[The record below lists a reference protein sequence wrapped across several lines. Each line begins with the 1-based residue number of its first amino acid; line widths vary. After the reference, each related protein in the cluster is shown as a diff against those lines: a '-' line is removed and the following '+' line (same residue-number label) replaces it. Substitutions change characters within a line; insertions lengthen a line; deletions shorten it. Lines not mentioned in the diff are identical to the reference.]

1 MIDPSN
7 ITNYN
12 QNDYQLEETL
22 LFWILAAGKNGTRAA
37 KCLEEL
43 ISYVWVPNH
52 SPFDLL
58 RPFKREGISHMLK
71 ECKSGCRNLK
81 ARTIIELIE
90 KNLDLMS
97 CTPDELE
104 SVFGI
109 GRKTSRCFIIHS
121 RKNAR
126 YAGLDT
132 HILKFLNAE
141 GVPNV
146 PKSTPSTKKDYLR
159 LEQEF
164 LSLAD
169 KNKMAPADLDLQVWN
184 KYAVK

>member
-7 ITNYN
+7 ITNYSL
-12 QNDYQLEETL
+12 NDWQLEETI

-37 KCLEEL
+37 RCLEEL

-58 RPFKREGISHMLK
+58 RPFKHEGISHMLK
-71 ECKSGCRNLK
+71 ECKSGCHNLK
-81 ARTIIELIE
+81 SRTIVELIN
-90 KNLDLMS
+90 KNLNLKT
-97 CTPDELE
+97 CTPDDLE
-104 SVFGI
+104 SIFGI
-109 GRKTSRCFIIHS
+109 GRKTSRCFIIHT
-121 RKNAR
+121 RKGAR

-132 HILKFLNAE
+132 HILKFLKAE

-146 PKSTPSTKKDYLR
+146 PKSTPSSNKEYLR
-159 LEQEF
+159 LEQSF
-164 LSLAD
+164 LNLAD
-169 KNKMAPADLDLQVWN
+169 KNNISPADFDLQIWN